1 MKKHT
6 IPTWLAAAG
15 CLAGLLAGLTLS
27 HGKEARAQADKEA
40 QKPELVNEYPYLP
53 DHYGQPFMPSVA
65 EWQAMRLTSLGAS
78 TTRLTEEFSRQHLT
92 CFPTPKG
99 LIMTLDLLPQPSWT
113 YFKSGGTFTVPAEK
127 VKPDLLK
134 AVDASMRFTRN
145 FFPEIRDKDVTIR
158 LYIHSESVGTWT
170 DGKLALNGEKP

>member
-1 MKKHT
+1 MKNHSV
-6 IPTWLAAAG
+6 PTWLAGGG
-15 CLAGLLAGLTLS
+15 CLACLILGLTLS

-40 QKPELVNEYPYLP
+40 KPDLVSEYPYLP
-53 DHYGQPFMPSVA
+53 DQYSQPFMPSVA
-65 EWQAMRLTSLGAS
+65 EWQATRLTSLGAS

-99 LIMTLDLLPQPSWT
+99 LVMTLDLVPQSTWT
-113 YFKSGGTFTVPAEK
+113 YFKEGGTFTVPAAK

-145 FFPEIRDKDVTIR
+145 FFPEVKDKDVNIR
-158 LYIHSESVGTWT
+158 LYIRSESVGAWT
-170 DGKLALNGEKP
+170 DGKLTLNGEK